1 MTQAPKTERLYPDE
15 QAGTL
20 AVILRFLKGI
30 LIGIGAILPGLS
42 GGVLSVIFGLYQPI
56 LDLFS
61 KFTDRF
67 VRRLKYLFPV
77 ILGAGLG
84 ILIFSVFVSYAFES
98 YQVIFVC
105 LFMGFVIG
113 TLPSLWRTA
122 GLQGRNTTD
131 IITMLIATA
140 GIYLSL
146 TMISQA
152 QMGTIS
158 DSFLNWV
165 VAGALIGLGMI
176 VPGMSPSNFLIYFGM
191 YDRMTDAIKGFDFAV
206 IIPLMLGALLSVLI
220 FSRLVNSLLEKHY
233 SIFYHIIVGLVIGST
248 IAIVPQVIVPG
259 FSAPSLEAMGLSL
272 PVTVV
277 LALVALALGA
287 LFSFA
292 FSKFE
297 DRVERE

>member
-1 MTQAPKTERLYPDE
+1 MTQITKTDRLYPDE
-15 QAGTL
+15 QAGIL
-20 AVILRFLKGI
+20 AALIRFLKGI

-56 LDLFS
+56 LDFFS

-67 VRRLKYLFPV
+67 LRRLVYLFPV
-77 ILGAGLG
+77 ILGGGLG

-98 YQVIFVC
+98 YQVIFVS
-105 LFMGFVIG
+105 LFMGFVVG

-122 GLQGRNTTD
+122 GLQGRRTTD
-131 IITMLIATA
+131 ILVLVIATV

-146 TMISQA
+146 TMISQVQIGA
-152 QMGTIS
+152 IPDRFFT
-158 DSFLNWV
+158 WV
-165 VAGALIGLGMI
+165 LAGALIGLGMI

-191 YDRMTDAIKGFDFAV
+191 YDRMTDAIKDFNFAV
-206 IIPLMLGALLSVLI
+206 IIPLIFGALLSVLI
-220 FSRLVNSLLEKHY
+220 FSRLVNRMIEKHY

-248 IAIVPQVIVPG
+248 IAIVPEVIIPG
-259 FSAPSLEAMGLSL
+259 FSPVNLEKMGLSL
-272 PVTVV
+272 PMSVI
-277 LALVALALGA
+277 LALLALGLGT